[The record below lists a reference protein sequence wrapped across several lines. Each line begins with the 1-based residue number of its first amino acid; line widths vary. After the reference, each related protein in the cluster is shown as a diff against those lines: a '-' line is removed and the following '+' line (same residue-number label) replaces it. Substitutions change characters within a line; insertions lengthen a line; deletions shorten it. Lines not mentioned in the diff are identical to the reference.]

1 MRKVKLISTVIFV
14 LLLLLLL
21 GSCGEEETNGISS
34 QENSS
39 DSEELE
45 KMVMPEDL
53 GTTKD
58 LNSFATIDI
67 YGNPVGNEVFSDYDY
82 TIIDVWGTYCT
93 PCINAMPDMK
103 KVYDA
108 YKDKGVNVMGI
119 VIDVQ
124 NADRSPQMEAIKNA
138 RIIVEKQGADFT
150 HILIPKNLLYSFM
163 MDVQVIPTQFIVD
176 SEGNIIS
183 DYYKGGKTYEQWCEL
198 LDKKLE
204 SKKQA
209 VELEN

>member
-1 MRKVKLISTVIFV
+1 MRKVKFILMIIIVS
-14 LLLLLLL
+14 LLLLLLA
-21 GSCGEEETNGISS
+21 SCGEEETNRITS
-34 QENSS
+34 QENTT

-103 KVYDA
+103 KVYDE

-124 NADRSPQMEAIKNA
+124 NADRTPQMEAIKIA
-138 RIIVEKQGADFT
+138 RTIVEKQGADFT

-163 MDVQVIPTQFIVD
+163 MDVQLIPTQFIVD
-176 SEGNIIS
+176 SEGNITT
-183 DYYKGGKTYEQWCEL
+183 DYYEGGRTYEQWCKI

-204 SKKQA
+204 NKKQA

>member
-1 MRKVKLISTVIFV
+1 MKKAK
-14 LLLLLLL
+14 LLLTVMIVILLMFMLD
-21 GSCGEEETNGISS
+21 SCGEEDTKNMAS
-34 QENSS
+34 QEKTT
-39 DSEELE
+39 DSEETE
-45 KMVMPEDL
+45 EMVMPEDL

-67 YGNPVGNEVFSDYDY
+67 YGNQVENGVFSDYDY

-93 PCINAMPDMK
+93 PCIKAMPDMK
-103 KVYDA
+103 KVYDE
-108 YKDKGVNVMGI
+108 YKDKGINVMGI

-124 NADRSPQMEAIKNA
+124 NADRSPQMEAVKKA
-138 RIIVEKQGADFT
+138 RTIVEKQGADFT

-163 MDVQVIPTQFIVD
+163 MDIQFIPTQFIVD

-183 DYYKGGKTYEQWCEL
+183 DYYEGGRNYEQWCEI
-198 LDKKLE
+198 LDEKLDN
-204 SKKQA
+204 KKQA

>member
-1 MRKVKLISTVIFV
+1 MRKVKLILTVIIV
-14 LLLLLLL
+14 SLLLLLL
-21 GSCGEEETNGISS
+21 GSCGEEDAKNMTS
-34 QENSS
+34 QEKAT
-39 DSEELE
+39 DSEEVE
-45 KMVMPEDL
+45 EMVMPEDL

-67 YGNPVGNEVFSDYDY
+67 YGNQVDNEVFSDYEY

-103 KVYDA
+103 KVYDE

-124 NADRSPQMEAIKNA
+124 NADRSPQMEGIKKA
-138 RIIVEKQGADFT
+138 RTIVEKQGADFT

-163 MDVQVIPTQFIVD
+163 MDIQFIPTQFIVD

-183 DYYKGGKTYEQWCEL
+183 NYYEGGKSYEQWCKI
-198 LDKKLE
+198 LDEKLDN
-204 SKKQA
+204 KKQA
-209 VELEN
+209 VKLEN